1 MIQLRKDTGLDNI
14 TLYWA
19 RHTFANTARN
29 VCRMSKDDVA
39 LALNHIDEGHRTTDI
54 YISKDWKI
62 VDDVQENVVR
72 ELTKKKPT
80 MIRSRM
86 KI

>member
-1 MIQLRKDTGLDNI
+1 MVQLRKTTGLDTI

-54 YISKDWKI
+54 YISRDWKI
-62 VDDVQENVVR
+62 VDDVQAKVVR
-72 ELTKKKPT
+72 ELSKKKLT
-80 MIRSRM
+80 ISRA
-86 KI
+86 KLR